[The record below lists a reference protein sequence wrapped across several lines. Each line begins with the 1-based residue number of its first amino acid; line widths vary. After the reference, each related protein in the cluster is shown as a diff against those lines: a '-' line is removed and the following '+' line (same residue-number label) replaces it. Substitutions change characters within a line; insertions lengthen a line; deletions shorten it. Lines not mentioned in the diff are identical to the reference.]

1 MALRLGLTAAGC
13 SAAFC
18 AQVPQHLLVPP
29 TIQPKKLLKDLQKEL
44 RNFLVFSRCSYLLFL
59 CAFDVN
65 DGLTSKHWLI
75 GWLIDAK
82 RCVNKTS
89 ELTYAHSDCCCHLFA
104 VVYNSTRHYRLRRF
118 ALWQCLWFVCSSV
131 SCKIGEVIHYV
142 AGPGSEWG
150 LIVLAPVHLLK
161 LKTLTFVIGVKTFLL
176 ASRYNALVQTNNTP
190 VVITKEILRN
200 LIDL

>member
-1 MALRLGLTAAGC
+1 MLLFVRRFLSIYWFRRRFSPKSCSKTCRKSWEISWYSRVAPIYCSCVLLMWMMALRP
-13 SAAFC
+13 SIDW
-18 AQVPQHLLVPP
+18 LV
-29 TIQPKKLLKDLQKEL
+29 D
-44 RNFLVFSRCSYLLFL
+44 
-59 CAFDVN
+59 
-65 DGLTSKHWLI
+65 
-75 GWLIDAK
+75 WLIDAK

-190 VVITKEILRN
+190 VVNTKEFLRN